1 MKKVSGKNAHTHEG
15 MTLLEVLMSLAV
27 FAILMTTA
35 AASILGSIDANQKAQ
50 SINSVMSNMTVA
62 LEAMSRDIRVG
73 SAYAVEAGIPNGNI
87 AEDHLIYTDD
97 HGVQKKISL
106 GDIDGN
112 GLGEITVTDLTAG
125 GQPLAL
131 TASEVDVESLQF
143 SIFIEEA
150 DGVTE
155 RQPAVKIKLKGKV
168 NVQDRTATDFYL
180 QTFVSQRLFND
191 E

>member
-1 MKKVSGKNAHTHEG
+1 

-27 FAILMTTA
+27 FAILMTA
-35 AASILGSIDANQKAQ
+35 AASSILSSIDSNQKAQ

-73 SAYAVEAGIPNGNI
+73 SSYAVNGDGVPTMNMTGN
-87 AEDHLIYTDD
+87 ELFYTDD
-97 HGVQKKISL
+97 HDVRRKISL

-112 GLGEITVTDLTAG
+112 GLGEIALTDMSVIG

-143 SIFIEEA
+143 SVFIEES
-150 DGVTE
+150 DGETP
-155 RQPAVKIKLKGKV
+155 RQPMVKIRLKGKV
-168 NVQDRTATDFYL
+168 SVQERTATDFYL
-180 QTFVSQRLFND
+180 QTVVSQRLFSD
-191 E
+191 Q